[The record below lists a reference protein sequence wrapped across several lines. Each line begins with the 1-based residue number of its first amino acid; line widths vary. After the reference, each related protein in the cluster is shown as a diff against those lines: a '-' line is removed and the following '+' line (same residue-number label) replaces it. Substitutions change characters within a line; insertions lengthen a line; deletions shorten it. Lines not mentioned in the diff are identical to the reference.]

1 MYQVPSSTVFM
12 LPLVFMQMYTL
23 YIMQS
28 KSLAVG
34 GVGAAFL
41 SNRRERWLP
50 LRSLTLIWPVL
61 LRDIEGAYR
70 AFCPGNAGTMLL
82 CALSWC
88 WWASPGTMV
97 LPLLDTVMGL
107 RVDTAA
113 ARVGALIPV
122 WPAKCC
128 TRGGKPWDQF
138 LNQYLRSVFRRAIR
152 FWWN

>member
-1 MYQVPSSTVFM
+1 M

-28 KSLAVG
+28 ASLAEG
-34 GVGAAFL
+34 GVGAAFH

-61 LRDIEGAYR
+61 LRDTHGAYR
-70 AFCPGNAGTMLL
+70 ALCPGNAGAMLL
-82 CALSWC
+82 CALG

-97 LPLLDTVMGL
+97 LPLLDTVTGL
-107 RVDTAA
+107 RVDTTA

-122 WPAKCC
+122 
-128 TRGGKPWDQF
+128 
-138 LNQYLRSVFRRAIR
+138 
-152 FWWN
+152 

>member
-1 MYQVPSSTVFM
+1 M

-23 YIMQS
+23 YIIQS
-28 KSLAVG
+28 ASLAEG

-61 LRDIEGAYR
+61 LRDTEGAYR
-70 AFCPGNAGTMLL
+70 ALCPGNAGAMLL
-82 CALSWC
+82 CALGWC

-97 LPLLDTVMGL
+97 LPLLDTVMDL

-113 ARVGALIPV
+113 AGLMQVH
-122 WPAKCC
+122 
-128 TRGGKPWDQF
+128 
-138 LNQYLRSVFRRAIR
+138 
-152 FWWN
+152 